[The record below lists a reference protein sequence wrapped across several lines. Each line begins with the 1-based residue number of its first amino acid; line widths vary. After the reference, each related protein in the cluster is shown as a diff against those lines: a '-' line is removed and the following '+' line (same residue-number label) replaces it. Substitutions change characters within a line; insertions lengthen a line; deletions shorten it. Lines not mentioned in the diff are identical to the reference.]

1 MSVTSKK
8 YLGENIVTEYVSSN
22 IKGGNYNINT
32 KKLEI
37 TFNNGMVYEYE
48 DVSHEVFTE
57 LNLSESQGKYF
68 NANIAKKYIYKKIL

>member
-8 YLGENIVTEYVSSN
+8 YLGENVLTEYVSSN
-22 IKGGNYNINT
+22 IKSGKYNIST

-48 DVSHEVFTE
+48 DVPHEIFTE
-57 LNLSESQGKYF
+57 LNLAESQGKYF
-68 NANIAKKYIYKKIL
+68 NTNIAKKYAYKKIL

>member
-8 YLGENIVTEYVSSN
+8 YLGENVLTEYVSSN
-22 IKGGNYNINT
+22 IKGGKYNINT

-48 DVSHEVFTE
+48 DVPHEIFTE
-57 LNLSESQGKYF
+57 LNLAESQGKYF
-68 NANIAKKYIYKKIL
+68 NTNIAKKYVYKKVL

>member
-22 IKGGNYNINT
+22 IKGGKYNITN

-48 DVSHEVFTE
+48 DVPHEIFAE
-57 LNLSESQGKYF
+57 LNLAESQGKYF
-68 NANIAKKYIYKKIL
+68 NTNIAKKYVYKKVL

>member
-22 IKGGNYNINT
+22 IKGGKYNINT

-37 TFNNGMVYEYE
+37 TFNNGMIYEYE